1 MVRSDGENVFQVK
14 YVFISTISNF
24 LQVNPFF
31 FNVNISSDDTVIP
44 WYKDEKRDHFR
55 LDFLRRVITASL
67 ESIHQETTV
76 AANFSCS
83 QAILWINKCQTLAS
97 IWKIN
102 NDELRIHQVCQ
113 MYLNGFD
120 RLAEEVFIFC

>member
-1 MVRSDGENVFQVK
+1 M
-14 YVFISTISNF
+14 
-24 LQVNPFF
+24 
-31 FNVNISSDDTVIP
+31 IP

-76 AANFSCS
+76 AASYSSS
-83 QAILWINKCQTLAS
+83 QAIFWINKCQNLAS

-113 MYLNGFD
+113 MYINGFD
-120 RLAEEVFIFC
+120 RLAEEVIIFLTVFKFISFHF